1 MHGGWAL
8 TDDMKRLGELAER
21 AWSRNIRVFSEFLP
35 LDTQGELACM
45 RLPVPVTFEGGC
57 ENAERRVAVFEGG
70 AGGSAPIACI
80 KITPGRFA
88 SPLTHRDCLGALM
101 GLGIKRSVLGDIIV
115 GEDCCWLFC
124 LEQIADFILTELV
137 SVGRE
142 HVSTER
148 SDPPESAMRPPEQ
161 TEVVVS
167 SERLDALVSAVYRV
181 SRAESKLL
189 CENGRVF
196 INGKEMLEASRVPD
210 GGDVISVRGTGRFI
224 YDGIGR
230 ETRKGRL
237 RALVRIY

>member
-1 MHGGWAL
+1 M
-8 TDDMKRLGELAER
+8 TDDEKRFCELAER
-21 AWSRNIRVFSEFLP
+21 AWSRSIRVFSEFLP
-35 LDTQGELACM
+35 LDTQGELARM

-88 SPLTHRDCLGALM
+88 SPLTHRDCLGAVM
-101 GLGIKRSVLGDIIV
+101 GLGIKRSMLGDIVV
-115 GEDCCWLFC
+115 GGECCWLFC

-148 SDPPESAMRPPEQ
+148 TAPPESAMRPPEQ

-181 SRAESKLL
+181 SRSESRLL
-189 CENGRVF
+189 CEGGRVF
-196 INGKEMLEASRVPD
+196 INGKETLEASRMPD
-210 GGDVISVRGTGRFI
+210 AGDVISVRGSGRFI
-224 YDGIGR
+224 YDGVCR